1 MALVAMCG
9 FQSCQNKEE
18 TPSTTLERITLET
31 TKVSLAKGQ
40 FGTLTFKVAQT
51 GAKFNYE
58 LGSSDCQISF
68 EVVETNRTEGS
79 VPYQFNSVSAL
90 GKGKY
95 EVLVKDLGTSDTY
108 MDEVVI
114 KIKNETEVKS
124 EPVIISASGSAMFSM
139 SIKKEFNET
148 AVYEDIELTLKDGT
162 YSVVSPLIS
171 KNELV
176 LSFETNGDKVYVGD
190 VEQVSGETVNDF
202 SDPVTYKVVSASG
215 KTQEYVVDI
224 TYSGL
229 PVMFIQ
235 TANNASIPSKHEDWL
250 EGTDIKLYDTD
261 WEINY
266 EGTNDNI
273 RGRGNSTW
281 AYPKKPYALKLDSGA
296 EILGMP
302 KHKRWVLLANWMDR
316 TMMRNRIAFA
326 VAMKTDL
333 AWTPR
338 GEFVELFVNGEHK
351 GNYYLC
357 EHIKIDK
364 NRVNIDELDD
374 TKTDSGYM
382 MELDSY
388 FDEVNKF
395 KSQYYDLPY
404 MFKDPDEVND
414 KQFSFMQNYV
424 NTMEASLKDNTKFA
438 ARDYTNYLDVNS
450 FVDWWLV
457 HEITGNAEPRH
468 PKSSYMHKDKGG
480 KIHMGPVWDFDW
492 ETFMPTTSRKLLLKD
507 QYTCLYYGRL
517 FQDNEFKKKV
527 KERWNKH
534 EAGFREIIDFIESE
548 GERLKGSDVM
558 NHEMWPITSSA
569 SGFQG
574 YVNQDEALSYKDAV
588 NRMKEAYSSKLE
600 YMDKTINNW

>member
-1 MALVAMCG
+1 MALAAMCG

-18 TPSTTLERITLET
+18 TPSTALESITLET
-31 TKVSLAKGQ
+31 TKVALAKNQ
-40 FGTLTFKVAQT
+40 FGTLTFKVSQP
-51 GAKFNYE
+51 GAKFNHE
-58 LGSSDCQISF
+58 LGSFDCQISF
-68 EVVETNRTEGS
+68 EVVKTNRPEGKA
-79 VPYQFNSVSAL
+79 PYQFNSVSSL

-148 AVYEDIELTLKDGT
+148 AVYEDIDLTLKDGT

-171 KNELV
+171 KAELI
-176 LSFETNGDKVYVGD
+176 LSFESNGDKVLVGD

-215 KTQEYVVDI
+215 KIQEYVVDI

-250 EGTDIKLYDTD
+250 EGTEITLYDTD
-261 WEINY
+261 WEVNY

-281 AYPKKPYALKLDSGA
+281 AYPKKPYALKLDSKA

-326 VAMKTDL
+326 VAMKTGL
-333 AWTPR
+333 AWTPH
-338 GEFVELFVNGEHK
+338 GEFVELFVNGVHK

-357 EHIKIDK
+357 EHIKVDE

-395 KSQYYDLPY
+395 KSQYYTLPY
-404 MFKDPDEVND
+404 MFKDPDEVNSA
-414 KQFSFMQNYV
+414 QISFMQNYV
-424 NTMEASLKDNTKFA
+424 NTMEYSLYNNTKFA
-438 ARDYTNYLDVNS
+438 AREYTNYLDMDS
-450 FVDWWLV
+450 FADWWLV
-457 HEITGNAEPRH
+457 HELTGNAEPRH

-492 ETFMPTTSRKLLLKD
+492 ETFMPQTSGKLLLKD
-507 QYTCLYYGRL
+507 QYTCLYYGKL

-527 KERWNKH
+527 KERWNMH

-558 NHEMWPITSSA
+558 NHEMWPITASA

-574 YVNQDEALSYKDAV
+574 YVNKDEALSFEEAV
-588 NRMKEAYSSKLE
+588 SRMKEAYSSKLE
-600 YMDKTINNW
+600 YMDKTLNNW